1 MRTTTAITEG
11 SSNNNNNNTNN
22 NNNNVYYVRD
32 FLWAAPV
39 NISLGARTENK
50 TGGDTRLSPWRFS
63 VVLLLLGLADKLK
76 IKSFMSNAEIAKTH
90 AEKANY
96 SNYSQGLPC
105 AECCD
110 ECCAGIPG
118 I

>member
-11 SSNNNNNNTNN
+11 SSKSNNNNNNNL
-22 NNNNVYYVRD
+22 YYVRD

-50 TGGDTRLSPWRFS
+50 TGGDTDCVSTA
-63 VVLLLLGLADKLK
+63 LGLADKLK

-90 AEKANY
+90 AEKAN
-96 SNYSQGLPC
+96 
-105 AECCD
+105 
-110 ECCAGIPG
+110 
-118 I
+118 